1 MCRRCFLFS
10 VPVLLAVFLAGP
22 AAGSAVEEALFA
34 RYFSERIQAESVLP
48 VISATEEE
56 LRRGAVPALTVC
68 LERADIGGVV
78 YDRLL
83 LVLPD
88 VLFTRSGDGIRI
100 LSYRESRLSGSILK
114 KDFLAR
120 LQQKMPHYA
129 VSELELKD
137 GKVMVF
143 GAYRRKGTFRM
154 NALIRLTGQYVI
166 DGAGTALIRFDDSTN
181 DNPFISASDVGRAV
195 AKAAPVLSFSDFFA
209 SPKVTEVRVG
219 HDMVWFYAK

>member
-88 VLFTRSGDGIRI
+88 VLFTRSGTE
-100 LSYRESRLSGSILK
+100 YGSFHTGK
-114 KDFLAR
+114 
-120 LQQKMPHYA
+120 A
-129 VSELELKD
+129 VSR
-137 GKVMVF
+137 GV
-143 GAYRRKGTFRM
+143 
-154 NALIRLTGQYVI
+154 
-166 DGAGTALIRFDDSTN
+166 S
-181 DNPFISASDVGRAV
+181 
-195 AKAAPVLSFSDFFA
+195 
-209 SPKVTEVRVG
+209 
-219 HDMVWFYAK
+219 